1 MSAREGRAPTGPV
14 VVSFQKLSPGQ
25 VYLGEFVPSQK
36 LLSYLSIGETENMW
50 KLDSK
55 RSFRSGR
62 KLNHTGQKHG
72 CGKIVN
78 AYKDVTYLG
87 ELKQG
92 VIDGYGIM
100 RNSQN
105 QTITRGF
112 WRRNGL
118 GLHGFGEIKDLLTNE
133 TYMGFFQN
141 GKKDGTGVESSFSKN
156 VSFYGSWKK
165 GLKNGIG
172 CIYKN
177 KKMVYLGAFESG
189 LKTGFCH
196 CELGDEQHYDGMLFK
211 GDRHGIGRMVSSN
224 SENCSNQSQNQSNET
239 CYTGQYQSDQKHG
252 FGRLETPE
260 MIYVGGWHK
269 NLRHGIGYQ
278 KQFGAESYYGSW
290 KNGNRSGLGYE
301 TCEDREYKG
310 EFLDDLYHGY
320 AIVKAPNRKPV
331 HAYFEKGKLI
341 DLVEPSNP
349 NILRIQQ
356 FKLDIDN
363 FFQKSKKKL
372 VEFDYFIENNKKRLE
387 NSVNFQLLRDTIEK
401 NSLDLDRR
409 LQDIKFKFQEMVDKF
424 EILYSKLELMA
435 GECALNLE
443 IEDKFVSLDT
453 VRVLQNTLK
462 LLSLNFDIT
471 LDFVRLGRL

>member
-1 MSAREGRAPTGPV
+1 
-14 VVSFQKLSPGQ
+14 
-25 VYLGEFVPSQK
+25 
-36 LLSYLSIGETENMW
+36 
-50 KLDSK
+50 
-55 RSFRSGR
+55 
-62 KLNHTGQKHG
+62 
-72 CGKIVN
+72 
-78 AYKDVTYLG
+78 
-87 ELKQG
+87 
-92 VIDGYGIM
+92 
-100 RNSQN
+100 
-105 QTITRGF
+105 
-112 WRRNGL
+112 
-118 GLHGFGEIKDLLTNE
+118 
-133 TYMGFFQN
+133 
-141 GKKDGTGVESSFSKN
+141 
-156 VSFYGSWKK
+156 
-165 GLKNGIG
+165 
-172 CIYKN
+172 
-177 KKMVYLGAFESG
+177 
-189 LKTGFCH
+189 
-196 CELGDEQHYDGMLFK
+196 
-211 GDRHGIGRMVSSN
+211 
-224 SENCSNQSQNQSNET
+224 
-239 CYTGQYQSDQKHG
+239 
-252 FGRLETPE
+252 

-409 LQDIKFKFQEMVDKF
+409 L
-424 EILYSKLELMA
+424 
-435 GECALNLE
+435 
-443 IEDKFVSLDT
+443 
-453 VRVLQNTLK
+453 
-462 LLSLNFDIT
+462 
-471 LDFVRLGRL
+471 